1 MSIIEPADLKLIV
14 TGGARGIG
22 GALVRLLRAQ
32 NAQVMIADRLDAEG
46 EALASE
52 TGALY
57 HHLDV
62 TDDAAWAAA
71 VAAAERAFGGLN
83 ALVNNAGILAYG
95 SVTTTAPED
104 FRKVIDVN
112 LTGSFLGIRAA
123 APAIARA
130 GGGTIINTSST
141 AGMVGYG
148 GIAAYV
154 ASKWGLRGLTKAAA
168 LDLAPQ
174 GIRVVSVHP
183 GAVRTPMTEGM
194 GDETTATQPIP
205 RFGESDEIA
214 RLMRFLLCEAT
225 FSTGTEYVA
234 DGGTITG
241 QVAPLTPR

>member
-1 MSIIEPADLKLIV
+1 MPIIEPADLKLIV

-46 EALASE
+46 AALASE

-62 TDDAAWAAA
+62 TDDAAWAEA
-71 VAAAERAFGGLN
+71 VAAAESAFGGLN
-83 ALVNNAGILAYG
+83 ALVNNAGILGYG
-95 SVTTTAPED
+95 SVTSTAPED

-130 GGGTIINTSST
+130 GGGTIVNTSST
-141 AGMVGYG
+141 AGLVGYG

-183 GAVRTPMTEGM
+183 GAVRTPMTDGL
-194 GDETTATQPIP
+194 GDETTTTQPIP
-205 RFGESDEIA
+205 RFGESEEIA